1 MQLLIENAIKHN
13 SMSKKSPLVI
23 DIFVDEQCYLNIIN
37 NLQEREAHMTST
49 GVGLKNIQNR
59 YLLLNNTL
67 PEFEKTADRFIARIP
82 LICE

>member
-23 DIFVDEQCYLNIIN
+23 DIFVDEKCNLNIIN
-37 NLQEREAHMTST
+37 NLQEREAHMAST

-59 YLLLNNTL
+59 YRLLNNTI
-67 PEFEKTADRFIARIP
+67 PEFEKTETHFIARIP
-82 LICE
+82 LVCE